1 MQLLKT
7 INPENVDEKDLSDW
21 RHKRA
26 ARAVVF
32 DNKNMVG
39 LLHVKNRDYYKLP
52 GGGIEEGEDIKIA
65 LDRECK
71 EELGVRVKVIKEIGS
86 IIEFR
91 AQPKF
96 HQTSYCFI
104 ARTNS
109 KKNAPNFSDREKLYG
124 YEIVWV
130 PPDEALKLINFPEQT
145 SDDCGRK
152 FTKERDF
159 CFLNEALKLI
169 WSADNT

>member
-1 MQLLKT
+1 MKLLKT
-7 INPENVDEKDLSDW
+7 INPENVDENNIPGWEYRK
-21 RHKRA
+21 A

-32 DNKNMVG
+32 DNENKVG
-39 LLHVKNRDYYKLP
+39 LLDVSSKNYYKLP

-109 KKNAPNFSDREKLYG
+109 KKNAPNFSDREKSYG
-124 YEIVWV
+124 Y
-130 PPDEALKLINFPEQT
+130 
-145 SDDCGRK
+145 
-152 FTKERDF
+152 
-159 CFLNEALKLI
+159 
-169 WSADNT
+169 